1 MQVKNKALLGQVSD
15 VDLRLLRVF
24 KAVADCGSLSAAELE
39 LNVAVS
45 TISRHIKDLETRLGL
60 VLCRRG
66 RAGFALTPE
75 GEKVYQATDE
85 LFNANQVFR
94 SQIHGIQA
102 QLGGDLHVAMFE
114 KCISNPAAQVAQA
127 IAMFQAMAPT
137 VKLHLHVGTI
147 HMIEQGV
154 LDGRYHLG
162 LVPEHRP
169 SEALNYDFLFDEKMF
184 LYVAPGHDWFEGP
197 EPTEA
202 WRDLR
207 EQRLAGL
214 DYHSPNMQIT
224 HVHRLERSAHASDQE
239 AVAAM
244 VLSGAYVGFL
254 PDHYAKPW
262 MLAKQLK
269 AIAPQVLNY
278 HCRYACILRKHPE
291 PVRVAQAFQMCL
303 LKAHAHAWV
312 R

>member
-137 VKLHLHVGTI
+137 VSQML
-147 HMIEQGV
+147 
-154 LDGRYHLG
+154 
-162 LVPEHRP
+162 
-169 SEALNYDFLFDEKMF
+169 S
-184 LYVAPGHDWFEGP
+184 APGGATAVKRAGSIAVMAV
-197 EPTEA
+197 PT
-202 WRDLR
+202 
-207 EQRLAGL
+207 
-214 DYHSPNMQIT
+214 
-224 HVHRLERSAHASDQE
+224 
-239 AVAAM
+239 
-244 VLSGAYVGFL
+244 FC
-254 PDHYAKPW
+254 
-262 MLAKQLK
+262 
-269 AIAPQVLNY
+269 AIAMAET
-278 HCRYACILRKHPE
+278 R
-291 PVRVAQAFQMCL
+291 VRVGNSSG
-303 LKAHAHAWV
+303 
-312 R
+312 